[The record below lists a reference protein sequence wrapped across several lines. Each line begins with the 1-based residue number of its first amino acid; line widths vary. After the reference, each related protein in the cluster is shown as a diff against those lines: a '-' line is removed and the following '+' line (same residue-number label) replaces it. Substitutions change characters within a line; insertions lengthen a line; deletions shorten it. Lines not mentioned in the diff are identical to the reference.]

1 MIIYKCDIFAYAIV
15 LFPIFNL
22 IGGWTGYYDE
32 VIGLISL
39 FYVIVLLIRKGL
51 EKEDRKIF
59 LILCAVTCI
68 GLISNFLSKLT
79 NNAMAVAV
87 DILWLWKMY
96 ACFIAFRH
104 IASNRYYGK
113 RINYVLIKYAKFI
126 IVTCFLMSLI
136 GQVVDIGVTGKIEF
150 GNIKSFL
157 FFWNNAI
164 QTGWLLFG
172 AVVILAFSGISEKKF
187 RRYLILAIIPM
198 LLTCSSLVLCWVF
211 AALYLFWMLN
221 EDKLF
226 KKRYLL
232 FLALGVV
239 IFTSADI
246 STYIL
251 SESVRMT
258 MLKYGA
264 ITANTYFPFGSGFAT
279 YGSEMAARYYSP
291 LYIKYGWEHLW
302 ALGRG
307 GKFLNDNF
315 YASIIGQFGW
325 IGFGLYLL
333 ILLCLLNLFN
343 SRDFNK
349 RERATTIATVITI
362 AVVMIGSASAK
373 SMMGVF
379 MFAILGLASSKSE
392 WENND
397 EEEFQI

>member
-1 MIIYKCDIFAYAIV
+1 MIIYKCDIFAYAIL

-22 IGGWTGYYDE
+22 IGGWTSYYDE

-39 FYVIVLLIRKGL
+39 FYVIGLFIRKEL
-51 EKEDRKIF
+51 EKEERKIF
-59 LILCAVTCI
+59 LILCSVTCV
-68 GLISNFLSKLT
+68 GLVSNFLSKLT
-79 NNAMAVAV
+79 NNYMAIAV
-87 DILWLWKMY
+87 DALWLWKMY

-104 IASNRYYGK
+104 VAAKRNYWK
-113 RINYVLIKYAKFI
+113 RINYVLVKYAKLIITICFI
-126 IVTCFLMSLI
+126 LSLI
-136 GQVVDIGVTGKIEF
+136 GQMVDIGVTGRIGF
-150 GNIKSFL
+150 GRIKSFL

-172 AVVILAFSGISEKKF
+172 AVVILAFSDMSEKKF
-187 RRYLILAIIPM
+187 KRYLILATIPM
-198 LLTCSSLVLCWVF
+198 ILTCSSLVLCWVF
-211 AALYLFWMLN
+211 IVFYLLWMLN
-221 EDKLF
+221 EDRLF
-226 KKRYLL
+226 KKRYLI

-239 IFTSADI
+239 VFASADI

-264 ITANTYFPFGSGFAT
+264 ITANAYFPFGSGFAT

-291 LYIKYGWEHLW
+291 LYVKYGWQHLW

-307 GKFLNDNF
+307 GKYLNDNF

-325 IGFGLYLL
+325 IGFALYLL
-333 ILLCLLNLFN
+333 ILLCLLKLFN
-343 SRDFNK
+343 SREFNK
-349 RERATTIATVITI
+349 RERVTTIATVITI

-379 MFAILGLASSKSE
+379 MFAILGLTSSKYK
-392 WENND
+392 WK
-397 EEEFQI
+397 I

>member
-1 MIIYKCDIFAYAIV
+1 M
-15 LFPIFNL
+15 
-22 IGGWTGYYDE
+22 G
-32 VIGLISL
+32 
-39 FYVIVLLIRKGL
+39 
-51 EKEDRKIF
+51 
-59 LILCAVTCI
+59 
-68 GLISNFLSKLT
+68 
-79 NNAMAVAV
+79 VA
-87 DILWLWKMY
+87 
-96 ACFIAFRH
+96 
-104 IASNRYYGK
+104 
-113 RINYVLIKYAKFI
+113 
-126 IVTCFLMSLI
+126 
-136 GQVVDIGVTGKIEF
+136 
-150 GNIKSFL
+150 
-157 FFWNNAI
+157 
-164 QTGWLLFG
+164 
-172 AVVILAFSGISEKKF
+172 
-187 RRYLILAIIPM
+187 
-198 LLTCSSLVLCWVF
+198 
-211 AALYLFWMLN
+211 
-221 EDKLF
+221 
-226 KKRYLL
+226 
-232 FLALGVV
+232 

-246 STYIL
+246 SNYIL

-392 WENND
+392 WGNND